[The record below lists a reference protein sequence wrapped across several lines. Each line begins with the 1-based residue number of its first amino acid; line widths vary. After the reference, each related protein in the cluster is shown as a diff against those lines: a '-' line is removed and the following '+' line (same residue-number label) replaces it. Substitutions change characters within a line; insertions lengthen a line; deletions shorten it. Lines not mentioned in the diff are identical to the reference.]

1 MKFLSISKNIYLFS
15 TATLLILSGCT
26 TSGDAPSDI
35 PGLTKKEAEKYLE
48 QDPEKCYEGGVV
60 APNWIC
66 DPYVEGGLGAVGS
79 AQANPLGRNFQQT
92 EAMANARDSLAR
104 ELGTKVKNMFKNFA
118 QTTGVGEDQ
127 TVEKVAANASKQIA
141 NQNIEGARQK
151 NRWIAPDGTLFV
163 HVILDPKGV
172 EEFKAKA
179 KNSVKTSLR
188 NEQAL
193 YQQFVAKKAMEELDN
208 EIDKIEKEV
217 NGQ

>member
-1 MKFLSISKNIYLFS
+1 MKFVSKNMFALS
-15 TATLLILSGCT
+15 TATIFVLSGCM
-26 TSGDAPSDI
+26 SKDVPSDI
-35 PGLTKKEAEKYLE
+35 PGLTKKEVEKYQE
-48 QDPEKCYEGGVV
+48 QQENPDKCYEGGIE
-60 APNWIC
+60 APKWIC

-127 TVEKVAANASKQIA
+127 TVEKVATNASKQIA

-151 NRWIAPDGTLFV
+151 NRWIAPDGTLFI
-163 HVILDPKGV
+163 HVVLDPKGV
-172 EEFKAKA
+172 EDFKAKA
-179 KNSVKTSLR
+179 KNTVKSSLR

-193 YQQFVAKKAMEELDN
+193 YQQFVAKKSMEELDA